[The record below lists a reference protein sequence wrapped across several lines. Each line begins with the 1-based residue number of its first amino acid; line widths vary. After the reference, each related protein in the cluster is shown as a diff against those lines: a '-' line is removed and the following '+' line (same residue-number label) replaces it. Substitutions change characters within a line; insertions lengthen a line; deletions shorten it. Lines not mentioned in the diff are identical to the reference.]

1 MGWQDRLRKD
11 IVSHT
16 ALTTGV
22 EPKGAFKIDES
33 RIVEIIGNYLEEF
46 RREITPYHA
55 WKTMVT
61 EYVKTLTPEITEIIN
76 RSPNTT
82 IKQAIKE
89 VHTNKRWAKF
99 VWKYQT
105 TDKVKRLTR
114 RKE

>member
-33 RIVEIIGNYLEEF
+33 RIVEIIGNYLEEY
-46 RREITPYHA
+46 RKEITPYHM
-55 WKTMVT
+55 WKTMVK
-61 EYVKTLTPEITEIIN
+61 EYGKTLSPEVEEII
-76 RSPNTT
+76 RVSPNTT
-82 IKQAIKE
+82 IRQALKE
-89 VHTNKRWAKF
+89 VHTTKRWLKF
-99 VWKYQT
+99 ILKYQT

-114 RKE
+114 GRE